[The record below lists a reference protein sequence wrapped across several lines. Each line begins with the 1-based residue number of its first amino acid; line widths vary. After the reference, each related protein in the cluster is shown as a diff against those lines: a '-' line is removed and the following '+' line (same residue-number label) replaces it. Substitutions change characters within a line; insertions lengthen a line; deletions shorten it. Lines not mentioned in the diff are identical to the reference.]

1 MPETQ
6 ISNLNVDDEKLYSLA
21 TKRAFNRFSLAE
33 IQLATQHFNKKLII
47 GKGGFGMVYR
57 GRIYSTRDATART
70 VAIKRSNS
78 SSSQGAAEFMTEIEM
93 LIKLRHSNLV
103 SLIGYCS
110 ENNEMI
116 LVYEYMFNG
125 TIDHHLH
132 GAHTPLS
139 WMHRLRIS
147 IGVAKGLQYLHTGWH
162 PQQGI
167 IHRDVKSSN
176 ILLDMNWV
184 AKVSDFGMSKI
195 IGQLSSGVTTNLKGT
210 FGYLDPEYC
219 STGWA
224 KKCIKEGRIDQVVSS
239 HIRTQISP
247 KSLKEFVQI
256 ADRCSKSSRKDRPT
270 MADVLAALQQSMVLQ
285 EQYDSSSRAA
295 GSMGF
300 PHKIQNL
307 LFGSRPNPVSPP
319 KLYRIGSVHLTMNE
333 LERATQ
339 NFSPSLKIGEGG
351 FGTVYK
357 AQLPDGQLVAIK
369 RAKKVQKEHSDA
381 LESEFRSETELLP
394 ITDHL
399 NLVKLLGCIDEEHE
413 RLIITEYVPNGTLR
427 EHLDGVHGSFLDF
440 SQRLEIFI
448 DIAHGLAY
456 LHHNAEK
463 QIIHRH
469 VKSSNIFLTE
479 SFRAKLGDFG
489 FAILG
494 DAYKAYVET
503 KVKGTFGYLDP
514 EYRKAYQ
521 HTPKSDV
528 YSFGV
533 LLIEILTGRRAVEL
547 KRSVEE
553 KLTIR
558 WAYEKYSKGET
569 MDLVDPQLMTEAL
582 LDSEIIGKMFK
593 LAFQC
598 AASKRVDRPYMKA
611 VVEQL
616 WVIKMDYLRN
626 GSRG

>member
-219 STGWA
+219 STGKLTKESDVYSFGVVLFELLSGRRAVDPLFVDEGINLAGWA

-369 RAKKVQKEHSDA
+369 RAKKEHSDA

-427 EHLDGVHGSFLDF
+427 EHLDG
-440 SQRLEIFI
+440 
-448 DIAHGLAY
+448 
-456 LHHNAEK
+456 
-463 QIIHRH
+463 
-469 VKSSNIFLTE
+469 KSS
-479 SFRAKLGDFG
+479 
-489 FAILG
+489 ILFI
-494 DAYKAYVET
+494 V
-503 KVKGTFGYLDP
+503 
-514 EYRKAYQ
+514 
-521 HTPKSDV
+521 
-528 YSFGV
+528 
-533 LLIEILTGRRAVEL
+533 
-547 KRSVEE
+547 
-553 KLTIR
+553 
-558 WAYEKYSKGET
+558 
-569 MDLVDPQLMTEAL
+569 
-582 LDSEIIGKMFK
+582 
-593 LAFQC
+593 
-598 AASKRVDRPYMKA
+598 
-611 VVEQL
+611 
-616 WVIKMDYLRN
+616 
-626 GSRG
+626 